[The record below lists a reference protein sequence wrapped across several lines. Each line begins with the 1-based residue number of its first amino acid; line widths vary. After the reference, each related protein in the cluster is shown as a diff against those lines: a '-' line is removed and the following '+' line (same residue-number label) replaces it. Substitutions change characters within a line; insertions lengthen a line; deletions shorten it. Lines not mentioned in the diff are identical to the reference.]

1 MHLLDTFPS
10 RDSCILCAFTH
21 HHNDIVIQYTTDREM
36 FVVKK
41 ISFFVQKKRTPQIGS
56 EAKLCIVAKNI
67 ANAATYAHNYLYNN
81 CHKHGS

>member
-21 HHNDIVIQYTTDREM
+21 HHNDIVIQYTIDREM

-41 ISFFVQKKRTPQIGS
+41 NFHSLFKKK
-56 EAKLCIVAKNI
+56 E
-67 ANAATYAHNYLYNN
+67 H
-81 CHKHGS
+81 HK